1 MSKTLETFKTMH
13 EECRSNKKSV
23 WINGYSL
30 PLNIIQNKMSATY
43 TTYKNYENIKLFITS
58 VYCMVMDIW
67 RFHNQLGTYVL
78 PLFVLR

>member
-13 EECRSNKKSV
+13 EECRGNKKSV

-30 PLNIIQNKMSATY
+30 PLNIIQNKIPN
-43 TTYKNYENIKLFITS
+43 KNYENIKSFITS

-78 PLFVLR
+78 LLFVLR